1 MSKLVT
7 FEQAKKLKELGY
19 DKDVVRYYKDDG
31 FVWRHTSSDNECR
44 FSVDDLGCN
53 SNGDDGKYSAPS
65 TSEALEWFR
74 EAKGVPC
81 SVMLFSFFDDSIRY
95 TGRYRIDVYGG
106 WVERETEYYYDTHS
120 EAESALLDA
129 LIEYIL

>member
-1 MSKLVT
+1 MDNQYYLAMSKLVT

-31 FVWRHTSSDNECR
+31 KC
-44 FSVDDLGCN
+44 
-53 SNGDDGKYSAPS
+53 SAPS

-74 EAKGVPC
+74 EVKGIHC
-81 SVMLFSFFDDSIRY
+81 SVMLGSYFDGSVRY
-95 TGRYRIDVYGG
+95 TGQYLIDVYTDYI
-106 WVERETEYYYDTHS
+106 EKQTQLYYDTCS

-129 LIEYIL
+129 LIEYVK